1 MTEAPNTNRAYIV
14 GEPKPQA
21 DKLPKADAKRI
32 AEAVA
37 RVAKYIRND

>member
-1 MTEAPNTNRAYIV
+1 MTAVFKNHVYIV
-14 GEPKPQA
+14 GKQKSDA

-37 RVAKYIRND
+37 HVSQYKKK